1 MMVANLTTRF
11 ESQSSTVL
19 GIFRIVVGFLYAIHG
34 TVHLFSWPIA
44 PGGGPVPVGSWPIWW
59 AGLIEL
65 IVGLLVMIGLFTR
78 PAALLGSGAM
88 AYAYFTVHQPKALW
102 PIDNGGELAVLYCFA
117 LLLLA
122 FTGAGAF
129 AVDGRRRN

>member
-1 MMVANLTTRF
+1 
-11 ESQSSTVL
+11 
-19 GIFRIVVGFLYAIHG
+19 
-34 TVHLFSWPIA
+34 
-44 PGGGPVPVGSWPIWW
+44 
-59 AGLIEL
+59 
-65 IVGLLVMIGLFTR
+65 VMIGLFTQ

-102 PIDNGGELAVLYCFA
+102 PIDNGGELAILYCFA

-129 AVDGRRRN
+129 AVQGRRLG

>member
-1 MMVANLTTRF
+1 MMTNLATRLD
-11 ESQSSTVL
+11 SHSSTVL
-19 GIFRIVVGFLYAIHG
+19 GIFRIVVGFLYTIHG
-34 TVHLFSWPIA
+34 TVHLFGWPVA
-44 PGGGPVPVGSWPIWW
+44 ARGGAVSVGSWPIWW

-102 PIDNGGELAVLYCFA
+102 PIDNGGELAILYCFA
-117 LLLLA
+117 LLLIA
-122 FTGAGAF
+122 FTGPGAL
-129 AVDGRRRN
+129 AVPGRRLD

>member
-1 MMVANLTTRF
+1 MIANLTTRL
-11 ESQSSTVL
+11 ESYSPTVL

-34 TVHLFSWPIA
+34 TVHLFGWPVA
-44 PGGGPVPVGSWPIWW
+44 AGSGAAPVGSWPMWW

-65 IVGLLVMIGLFTR
+65 IVGLLVMIGLFTQ

-102 PIDNGGELAVLYCFA
+102 PIDNGGELAILYCFA

-129 AVDGRRRN
+129 AVQGRRLG

>member
-1 MMVANLTTRF
+1 MAQALEDRLDNH
-11 ESQSSTVL
+11 SSTVL

-34 TVHLFSWPIA
+34 TVHLFAWPIA
-44 PGGGPVPVGSWPIWW
+44 QGGGAVPFGKWPFWW

-65 IVGLLVMIGLFTR
+65 VVGLLVMLGLFVR

-102 PIDNGGELAVLYCFA
+102 PIENGGELAILYCFA
-117 LLLLA
+117 LLLIA

-129 AVDGRRRN
+129 AVQRRRRG